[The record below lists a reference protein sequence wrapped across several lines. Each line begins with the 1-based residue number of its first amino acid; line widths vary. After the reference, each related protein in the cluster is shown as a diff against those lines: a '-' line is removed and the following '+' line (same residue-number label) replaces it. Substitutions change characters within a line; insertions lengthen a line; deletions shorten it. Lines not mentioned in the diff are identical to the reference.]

1 MTNRGLTLTAI
12 VTLAL
17 LTALAVLVAGA
28 SAVSAQGTVPDVPDR
43 PTGTAIF
50 VGGVDLEWNDVPGAD
65 SYDVQMYRKGGWTD
79 LPGDSI
85 DVAFYGAGAIVSE
98 LDPDGASYWFR
109 VRARNTHGFSEWS
122 DFNFMAPT
130 SEFQSGQRARPD
142 NIPADGAPVIEGTA
156 QVGESLAADT
166 SGIEDGNGLDRVQFR
181 FQWVSHDGSA
191 DTDIANATDSIY
203 TVAATDVGNT
213 IKVRVAFTDRGG
225 YAESLTGGET
235 TTVAAGS
242 NSPATGQPTIA
253 GTAQVGEALT
263 AGTSSIADADGLTN
277 ASYSYQW
284 IANDGTADTDIAG
297 ATDFTYTLADAD
309 EGAAVKVQVSFT
321 DDAGNEE
328 KLTSAA
334 TDTVEARPNT
344 PATGAPRISS
354 TAQVGETLTADI
366 SGIADA
372 DGLVNASFS
381 YEWVAISDY
390 ITGGTHFTT
399 VTVVATDSTYTV
411 VAADEGKTIKVW
423 VSFTDDAGNEE
434 ILTSAATDTVTFA
447 VQQQVTNTPATGAP
461 TISGTAQVGET
472 LTADASG
479 IVDADGLTNV
489 SYSYQWLA
497 DDADITGA
505 TAATY
510 TLVDADEDTSIKV
523 RVSFTDDT
531 GNDES
536 LTSEATSL
544 VAQYQPGLDLSSLRV
559 SDQNGTTVS
568 IGTFN
573 PATTTYSGSV
583 DSTVERINVHAIASA
598 GSSAN
603 AQIIPRDSQPGL
615 SGHQVELSHGTN
627 LILVSVGSDSIDGVL
642 KTYAVKIIRG
652 GAAASGTA
660 NVVSI
665 NGGEYRAREGSTV
678 PFLLTR
684 TGDTTQALT
693 VQIEISESYND
704 KVPASSEGR
713 FAVEFE
719 AGHASARHDVK
730 TIDDSLYG
738 GGTSSVEG
746 RVRSGSGYTVGTNS
760 GTLVWQVWDD
770 DYGKM
775 NLESIVVN
783 DMASNHVDIGT
794 FDPAEK
800 SYSASV
806 ASTVEYVTVSAPR
819 PLQGWWRTF
828 IVPGDSR
835 TDVPGHQVALS
846 HGTNLIVVGVSD
858 QTGLIN
864 TYELKIERQGTPTA
878 GSPINIG
885 VSVPDTGWEGAMLP
899 FLLTRTGDTGQSLTV
914 QIDVTETGGDMI
926 SSLYKGQKEVEFLAG
941 EAFAKYYIGT
951 MVDEVWEEHSTVRV
965 EVKGGA
971 GYQVSQS
978 DGTATTLV
986 KNDDNPAMTAVLTLD
1001 STQVEEGDE
1010 IAATITVTTDGP
1022 KRPPVFG
1029 GMLQIKPIGGSAT
1042 YDDFELVVDYA
1053 HPHLLGLSVFDFAP
1067 VWTDG
1072 RISAYQAQ
1080 TTAFVSIIDDDRP
1093 EPDETFTVMME
1104 AYDLRTDSLTL
1115 DEEQTS
1121 YTITITGEDETP
1133 PVPSEASY
1141 AAVVVTDSGT
1151 TGSTFAISWHDP
1163 AGCDSDYSARLKGG
1177 FPERW
1182 IIVFAV
1188 GPNGREANVDH
1199 IYQDIGSTSPEN
1211 TEIVGTLEYIS
1222 TSVYVER
1229 LDLYVHTDGL
1239 SVLVDCVGSHVVA
1252 EVPLPSQEAG
1262 SVERPKAGTYSSE
1275 AALTALTISSGILS
1289 PAFNKDGFLYAVLDM
1304 PNEDERVTFTA
1315 AAKSGYSISW
1325 YPVTDADPDTD
1336 GHQVDLEVGY
1346 NTIYATA
1353 ESEEGL
1359 HRSVYE
1365 VIVKRAEETL
1375 VSGQQ
1380 QADATLRALNL
1391 SGINLSFDPATTR
1404 YTVEVENGVTETTV
1418 TPTANDPSSTF
1429 VIKLDGVK
1437 DSDGTVSLLAQSNVI
1452 TVEVT
1457 AADGVTNQTYTVTI
1471 TRPTSILT
1479 GWPTISGTAQVGETL
1494 TADISAIAD
1503 ADGLANAV
1511 FTYQWIISLGNAWA
1525 EIPGATDS
1533 VYIPAPSDVGVAIKV
1548 RVSFTDD
1555 AGNAESLTSAATD
1568 AVEAVEPAEPPA
1580 PPTGLTATASHDQ
1593 VVLSWDD
1600 PQDDSITG
1608 YVILRRNRATTA
1620 PGEFT
1625 ELVADT
1631 GSAAT
1636 TYTDHSVAA
1645 ETLYTYRIKAI
1656 NDHGLSDLS
1665 RWVRADTP
1673 APPIPAKPTG
1683 LTAAASHNQVVLSWD
1698 DPQDDSITG
1707 YVILRRN
1714 RATTAPGEFTELV
1727 ADTGSAANT
1736 YTDGSVSADT
1746 SYTYK
1751 IRAINEHG
1759 VSELSRWARADT
1771 PAPSPANSPATGAP
1785 TISGMAQVGET
1796 LTADTSGIADQD
1808 GLNSVAYSYQW
1819 LADDADIAGATATT
1833 YTVVDADEGA
1843 AIKVKVSFTDDAG
1856 NEEELTSAA
1865 TEPVGFAV
1873 QQQIVNTPA
1882 TGQPTIS
1889 GMAQVGETLTAD
1901 TSGISDVDG
1910 LSSVSYSYQWL
1921 ADDAAITGATATAYT
1936 LADADEG
1943 MAIKLRVSFTDD
1955 AGNQETLTSVATDT
1969 VEARPNSPATGAPT
1983 ISGTVRMGETLTADT
1998 SGIADGDG
2006 LTNVAYSYQWLAD
2019 DADIAGATATA
2030 YTLAD
2035 ADEGMAIKLRV
2046 SFTDDAGN
2054 EETLTSAATDAVA
2067 AANIPATGA
2076 PTISGT
2082 ARVGEVLTID
2092 TSGISDE
2099 DGMENASFTFTWGA
2113 SGYFRAT
2120 GAVTEYTIQPD
2131 DEGKTVD
2138 VTAFFIDD
2146 KGNWEFVDSAP
2157 TSVVEAR
2164 PNSPATGAPTISGT
2178 VRMGETLTADT
2189 SGISDVDGLS
2199 SVSYSYQWLADDAA
2213 ITGATAATYTLTDS
2227 EQGKTVKVRV
2237 SFTDDAGNDESL
2249 TSAATGTVE
2258 ARPNSPATG
2267 APVIVGTAQVG
2278 ETLTADTSGIAD
2290 ADGLSSAVYHY
2301 QWIVSD
2307 GGADLVVPGAKASTY
2322 TVLAI
2327 DRMLVIMVRVH
2338 VTDDRGHVET
2348 LTSAPTAVVR

>member
-1 MTNRGLTLTAI
+1 MRTSLLTNRGLTLTAI

-28 SAVSAQGTVPDVPDR
+28 SAVSAQGTVPDAPDR

-50 VGGVDLEWNDVPGAD
+50 VGGVDLEWNDVPGAG
-65 SYDVQMYRKGGWTD
+65 SYDVQMYRNGQWTD

-85 DVAFYGAGAIVSE
+85 KIAFYGAGAIISE
-98 LDPDGASYWFR
+98 LEPEGSSYWFR

-156 QVGESLAADT
+156 QVGESLTADT

-203 TVAATDVGNT
+203 TVAATDVGNI
-213 IKVRVAFTDRGG
+213 IKIRVAFTDMGG

-253 GTAQVGEALT
+253 GTAQVGETLT
-263 AGTSSIADADGLTN
+263 ADTSGIADADGLTN

-344 PATGAPRISS
+344 PATGAPRISG

-713 FAVEFE
+713 FDVEFE

-730 TIDDSLYG
+730 TIDDSLY

-775 NLESIVVN
+775 NLESIVIN

-914 QIDVTETGGDMI
+914 QIDVTETGGNMV

-1115 DEEQTS
+1115 DEEQIS
-1121 YTITITGEDETP
+1121 YTVTITGEDETP

-1275 AALTALTISSGILS
+1275 AALTALTISSGTLS

-1325 YPVTDADPDTD
+1325 YPATDADPDTD

-1404 YTVEVENGVTETTV
+1404 YTVEIENDVTETTV

-1429 VIKLDGVK
+1429 VIKLDGVE

-1457 AADGVTNQTYTVTI
+1457 AADSVTNQTYTVTI
-1471 TRPTSILT
+1471 TRPTSMLT

-1608 YVILRRNRATTA
+1608 YVILRRNRATTV

-1843 AIKVKVSFTDDAG
+1843 AIKVRVSFTDDAG
-1856 NEEELTSAA
+1856 NEESLTSAATGMVEGRPNSPATGAPTISGTAQVGETLTADTSGIVDADGLTNVAYSYQWLADDADIAGATDSSYTPTDGDEGAIIKLRVSFTDDAGNEETMTSAA

-1889 GMAQVGETLTAD
+1889 GMAQVGETLT
-1901 TSGISDVDG
+1901 SGISDVDG

-1921 ADDAAITGATATAYT
+1921 ADDAAITGATAT
-1936 LADADEG
+1936 
-1943 MAIKLRVSFTDD
+1943 
-1955 AGNQETLTSVATDT
+1955 
-1969 VEARPNSPATGAPT
+1969 
-1983 ISGTVRMGETLTADT
+1983 
-1998 SGIADGDG
+1998 
-2006 LTNVAYSYQWLAD
+2006 
-2019 DADIAGATATA
+2019 
-2030 YTLAD
+2030 
-2035 ADEGMAIKLRV
+2035 
-2046 SFTDDAGN
+2046 
-2054 EETLTSAATDAVA
+2054 
-2067 AANIPATGA
+2067 
-2076 PTISGT
+2076 
-2082 ARVGEVLTID
+2082 
-2092 TSGISDE
+2092 
-2099 DGMENASFTFTWGA
+2099 
-2113 SGYFRAT
+2113 
-2120 GAVTEYTIQPD
+2120 
-2131 DEGKTVD
+2131 
-2138 VTAFFIDD
+2138 
-2146 KGNWEFVDSAP
+2146 
-2157 TSVVEAR
+2157 
-2164 PNSPATGAPTISGT
+2164 
-2178 VRMGETLTADT
+2178 
-2189 SGISDVDGLS
+2189 
-2199 SVSYSYQWLADDAA
+2199 
-2213 ITGATAATYTLTDS
+2213 TYTLTDS
-2227 EQGKTVKVRV
+2227 EQGKTVKVWV

-2267 APVIVGTAQVG
+2267 SPVIVGTAQVG

-2327 DRMLVIMVRVH
+2327 DRMLVIKVRVH

-2348 LTSAPTAVVR
+2348 RTSAPTAVVR